1 MFFSQSSGSG
11 SENDSETQISVK
23 SKTSVKSDNKSG
35 SNDRDYYG
43 STDLKVDD
51 ESDNGSDGQ
60 VLRFTWISK

>member
-11 SENDSETQISVK
+11 SENDSEISVK
-23 SKTSVKSDNKSG
+23 SKASVKSDNNSG